1 MLYKKFIKADEGFQ
15 YSINIQYDL
24 NKLDKIKG
32 YIPTSSSV
40 DILRSFLSSFFYDSK
55 ERSNI
60 LIGPYGKGKSHLLL
74 ILLAL
79 ISLDKDIEEID
90 ILTEKIYKIEV
101 AIKEIINEIRKDNK
115 KILPIIIN
123 SNYYDLNQAF
133 LIGLKDAL
141 DREELND
148 LKPNTYFDTILDTVT
163 MWQNDYPE
171 TFKLFINKL
180 GEQDIS
186 IKEFIS
192 KVKNYDEKVYIVF
205 KNIHPQITSGI
216 EFNPLINA
224 DIIKLYEEIN
234 YKLCETK
241 NYNGMFIVFDE
252 FSKFLEASI
261 SRNNSR
267 DIKLIQDFAELANRS
282 GKNQIH
288 FTCITHKGINDYIT
302 NLPKEK
308 IDAWRAVEGRFR
320 EIYFTSSS
328 NQNYELI
335 SNTIIKD
342 EKTYKK
348 FKLNNTEQ
356 MNFVNDEIARTSLFK
371 DIDNYN
377 SLIGDGCFPLHPIS
391 SFSLPRV
398 SELVA
403 QNERTLFTFLS
414 KDEQGSLMNFVRL
427 NKGEFQ
433 YLTVDWIYDYFEI
446 LFKKEI
452 YNRRIHS
459 VWLKA
464 DNAMKKVENIYE
476 IKIIKA
482 LAIFYVINEFDKLI
496 PSDTFIKFSLGFN
509 EESYDKAIKSLI
521 NNHIIIK
528 NDSTGYY
535 RFSLGSELDVI
546 HKISEK
552 KNLLN
557 ININIKNEI
566 EKIIDLGY
574 EIPKRYNDEF
584 QMIRF
589 FKKTFITTNE
599 LLNINDGNDL
609 IKHYSSDGIILY
621 LIYFSELEK
630 EQVLTKIKELNNKR
644 ILVCIP
650 NDIFEK
656 EDDIKKY
663 LAIQMLKSD
672 PTFVKYELAKQE
684 LEIIEEDIILDL
696 KNYIRI
702 NYSIKNKKSK
712 FYDENG
718 RNLEINSEYYLNR
731 KISEICFEV
740 FNRTVKVNNE
750 LINKTVIT
758 SQILSARNKIIK
770 YILDSEENIN
780 KFPIETRGPEV
791 TLFKATIENKD
802 LLVSR
807 TGNDEN
813 LAAILTEI
821 EQFIFQSEENKNC
834 FITLYTRLYNA
845 EYGYGVR
852 AGIIPIYLAYVIR
865 QHIKNIIIYYMGKEI
880 PLSVETINKVNEN
893 PEKYYLLLETGS
905 NEKNEYINRLE
916 GLFVKY
922 KSNKVSGYSRYNSL
936 VEAMQNWMY
945 SLPKFARE
953 CELIYDN
960 KVIDKN
966 REIIN
971 LRKELLRF
979 DINPRELLFERLNNK
994 VFKTTSLDKCY
1005 KKVEKTKDEL
1015 DKFIS
1020 KMKQELI
1027 YKTKNIF
1034 DKGYK
1039 GELGNALENW
1049 YNELPSQNKIHLY
1062 DSTSNSLLNF
1072 ISTLSTNN
1080 EDIIIEKLSKLVTGL
1095 NIEDWNDRL
1104 VDAFLEDITNMK
1116 SEISNE
1122 ISETAGEKN
1131 NSYEIS
1137 LVLDGNKKT
1146 KFFDSC
1152 EISSIGTTLYNNIE
1166 NAFDEYG
1173 EAIDDNEK
1181 RSILMKFLQKYM

>member
-40 DILRSFLSSFFYDSK
+40 DILRNFLSSFFYDSK

-79 ISLDKDIEEID
+79 ISLDKDIEEIN
-90 ILTEKIYKIEV
+90 ILIEKIGKIEV
-101 AIKEIINEIRKDNK
+101 PIKEMINEIRKDNK

-148 LKPNTYFDTILDTVT
+148 LKPNTYFDTILETVT

-205 KNIHPQITSGI
+205 KNIHPQIASGI

-267 DIKLIQDFAELANRS
+267 DIKLIQDFAEVANRS

-356 MNFVNDEIARTSLFK
+356 MSFVNDEIARTSLFK

-464 DNAMKKVENIYE
+464 DNAIKKVENIYE

-482 LAIFYVINEFDKLI
+482 LAVFYVINEFDKLI

-599 LLNINDGNDL
+599 LLNINHGNDL
-609 IKHYSSDGIILY
+609 IKHYNSDGIILY

-650 NDIFEK
+650 NNIFEK

-702 NYSIKNKKSK
+702 NYSIKNKKGK

-718 RNLEINSEYYLNR
+718 RNLEINREYYLNR

-740 FNRTVKVNNE
+740 FNRTIKVNNE

-758 SQILSARNKIIK
+758 SQILSARNKIIQ

-813 LAAILTEI
+813 LAAILAEI

-852 AGIIPIYLAYVIR
+852 SGIIPIYLAYVIR

-905 NEKNEYINRLE
+905 NEKNEYINKLE

-922 KSNKVSGYSRYNSL
+922 KSNKVSRYNRYNSL

-960 KVIDKN
+960 KVKDKN

-994 VFKTTSLDKCY
+994 VFKTTSLNKCY

-1104 VDAFLEDITNMK
+1104 VDTFLEDITNIK

-1131 NSYEIS
+1131 NFYEIS

-1173 EAIDDNEK
+1173 GAIDDNEK